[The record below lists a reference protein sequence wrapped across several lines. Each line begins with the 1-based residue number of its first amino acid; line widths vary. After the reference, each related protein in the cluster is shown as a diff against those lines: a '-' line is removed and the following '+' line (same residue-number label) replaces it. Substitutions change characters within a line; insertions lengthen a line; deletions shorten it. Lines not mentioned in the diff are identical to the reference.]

1 MRISSF
7 ILGLTLLTSTVVE
20 AKTTE
25 LFQKRF
31 QIVRDESGKLVG
43 IRDRTMP
50 VKFEVAPYVKMIKEQ
65 ILQEQSYMQKTNAV
79 TYEDEVKS
87 LLEIDQAALA
97 SDPQYERRVE
107 VVVDSLK
114 QLATLNVDTVFKN
127 PVFNEV
133 VNKYQDKMTGAIL
146 MLDPT
151 MIAMVNDPAFF
162 YKKNVTYQ
170 VVSWGLD
177 FARKRLTQIPLLNTA
192 SHIIVQVEKK
202 ITERRNFHQNML
214 LHYLENFSAEELG
227 LSHNEVNLIWSS
239 IYESRIPWY
248 AFWESNTAKANWEK
262 YGVNNFYTQ
271 FRAASSTLRNST
283 SLYSEMFDRV
293 NFAFQE
299 VNYNGDK
306 VIVNLFDQESMFEKR
321 PAVAHNYTKPTQVMR
336 KRVLLSLAELGLSFV
351 SLPAIIKDNVTLFI
365 KSYYEKQRITE
376 GALYGFFE
384 SNNDQA
390 GKSQIKKQYLNPF
403 DVEL

>member
-65 ILQEQSYMQKTNAV
+65 IIAEQSYMQKTNAV

-87 LLEIDQAALA
+87 LLELDESAIAR
-97 SDPQYERRVE
+97 DPQYERRVE

-151 MIAMVNDPAFF
+151 MIAMVNDSSFF

-177 FARKRLTQIPLLNTA
+177 FARKRLTQIPVLNTA

-227 LSHNEVNLIWSS
+227 LSHDEVNLVWSS

-248 AFWESNTAKANWEK
+248 AFWESNAAKANWEK

-271 FRAASSTLRNST
+271 FRAASATLRNST
-283 SLYSEMFDRV
+283 VLYSEMFDRV

-321 PAVAHNYTKPTQVMR
+321 PAVAHNYNKPTQVIR

-384 SNNDQA
+384 SHNDQS
-390 GKSQIKKQYLNPF
+390 GKAQIKKQYLNPF